1 MAAFG
6 DRLDRGAALPD
17 PGEARSLDDLI
28 TRLRLLKIWGGDPSY
43 KTIGDRVN
51 AAWTAAGRPP
61 GELARKTTV
70 VDCFRP
76 GRRRLNTD
84 LVVEVVRALHPDEG
98 YVAQWRQALR
108 VVSAETEAATQ
119 VRAQDALPDDLTEF
133 TGRAAELDRFA
144 ALADG
149 DGGTAGIAV
158 VEGMAGVGKT
168 GLAIHAGHVLARDR
182 PWDQVLFVDLRGFHP
197 DLAQPPADPA
207 AVLDGFL
214 RLLGVPGQR
223 IPHDLDGRAA
233 LYRER
238 LAGLRALVVLD
249 NAADAD
255 QVGPLLPDGP
265 DCLVLVTS
273 RRGLAVPGAVRV
285 PVDVFTSDEAVDLL
299 RRAVPDIP
307 TGDDPSAHV
316 RVALRCG
323 YLPLALGLIAAHMRA
338 KPGWTV
344 GDHADRLDEL
354 HDLRRLDSGVELAL
368 GLSYQRL
375 PDRRRHVVRL
385 LALHPGADFDVH
397 AAAALAGTDLDTAAE
412 DLLRLREDHLLRQG
426 RPGRYTFHDL
436 VRAYSATRAADE
448 ERPAERRAAL
458 ARLFEH
464 HLCTASR
471 AMDVLLPAE
480 RHRRPEIPASDLPP
494 VPIPDVDAARTW
506 LDTERAN
513 LVATAVHAPPEHIAH
528 LAAVLFR
535 FLDQG
540 GHYRDGLVL
549 HGHALAAARRSGD
562 LAAEALAATNLGIV
576 HWQLG
581 DLPRA
586 MDLAH
591 RAMVL
596 ARDLG
601 DRRGEARTLDIL
613 GAVAESLGRY
623 EESVE
628 HTARALELARE
639 GGDRSGESYLLI
651 SLGNCHRR
659 LGRYGEAV
667 DHLQGAIAL
676 SRELGDHF
684 GESDAFDHLGLVH
697 QRLGRH
703 QEAVDCHR
711 AALDRFRELGY
722 RVGEAHA
729 LTNLGSA
736 YRLLGRTRDAAEHHR
751 AALDRFRELGLP
763 DGEADALNGLGETSL
778 AEGDPDR
785 AHARHTTA
793 LGLATQSGD
802 RFGLAR
808 THTGLGD
815 ACHAT
820 GDEERARE
828 HWDLARSLY
837 TELGVPEADDLDAR
851 LASPG
856 TSHG

>member
-1 MAAFG
+1 MAGFG
-6 DRLDRGAALPD
+6 DRLDRGAAPPD

-28 TRLRLLKIWGGDPSY
+28 AGLRLLKIWGGDPSY

-76 GRRRLNTD
+76 GRRRVNAD
-84 LVVEVVRALHPDEG
+84 LVVEVVRALHPDAG

-108 VVSAETEAATQ
+108 VISAETGAATL
-119 VRAQDALPDDLTEF
+119 VRALDALPEDLAEF

-144 ALADG
+144 ALDL
-149 DGGTAGIAV
+149 DGGAVGIAV

-182 PWDQVLFVDLRGFHP
+182 PWDRVLFVDLRGFHP
-197 DLAQPPADPA
+197 DPAQPPADPA

-223 IPHDLDGRAA
+223 IPHDLDERAA

-238 LAGLRALVVLD
+238 LAGSRALVVLD
-249 NAADAD
+249 NAADTD

-265 DCLVLVTS
+265 GCLVLVTS
-273 RRGLAVPGAVRV
+273 RRGLDVPGAVRV

-307 TGDDPSAHV
+307 TGEDPSAPV

-368 GLSYQRL
+368 GLSYRRL
-375 PDRRRHVVRL
+375 PEGRRRVVRL

-426 RPGRYTFHDL
+426 GSGRYSFHDL
-436 VRAYSATRAADE
+436 VRDYAATRAADE
-448 ERPAERRAAL
+448 ERPVDRRAAL

-480 RHRRPEIPASDLPP
+480 RHRRPTVAPSGLPP

-513 LVATAVHAPPEHIAH
+513 LVATAVHAPAEHVAG

-549 HGHALAAARRSGD
+549 HGHALEAARRSGD

-586 MDLAH
+586 MDLAR

-623 EESVE
+623 EESVG

-639 GGDRSGESYLLI
+639 AGDRSGEAYLLI

-667 DHLQGAIAL
+667 DHLERAIAL

-684 GESDAFDHLGLVH
+684 GESDALDHLGLVH

-729 LTNLGSA
+729 LNNLGSS
-736 YRLLGRTRDAAEHHR
+736 YRLLGRTVEAAEHHR
-751 AALDRFRELGLP
+751 LALDRFRELGIA

-778 AEGDPDR
+778 ADGHPDR
-785 AHARHTTA
+785 AHARHTAA
-793 LGLATQSGD
+793 LGLAGD

-808 THTGLGD
+808 TRTGLGD
-815 ACHAT
+815 ACLAL
-820 GDEERARE
+820 GEEEHARE
-828 HWDLARSLY
+828 HWELARSLY
-837 TELGVPEADDLDAR
+837 AELGVPEADDLDAR
-851 LASPG
+851 LASLGASPG
-856 TSHG
+856 SRRG